1 MEILLSRRSNR
12 NRVTYKNG
20 KLNGISKEFTRRGQ
34 LKSEINYKNNKKH
47 GSMKVYSKREKL
59 VLHVIYKDGVKIK
72 DVLKKIDYKDSKP
85 NQ

>member
-1 MEILLSRRSNR
+1 MEILYPGGVIVNR
-12 NRVTYKNG
+12 EATYKNG

-59 VLHVIYKDGVKIK
+59 VLHVIYKDGGKSK
-72 DVLKKIDYKDSKP
+72 MLKKIDYKYSKP